1 MGIKIKINAM
11 RSQRAMIALRGDKW
25 KKAVRSLDT
34 VGLHSKGMRRT
45 CGQDTTNTKS
55 NRPRRIFALKSPK
68 SASAVPTR
76 DHKPSPSRVDTPY
89 LQVGENAAGVK
100 RLRIISPTRNALHR
114 KITVC
119 TVSRI

>member
-100 RLRIISPTRNALHR
+100 SPRINSPTKNTPHKKKNKSTLN
-114 KITVC
+114 
-119 TVSRI
+119 